1 MLVAGDNVVVIGYS
15 YERGGTEVGLFNID
29 AQGQLSY
36 RSTYHLR
43 SNDYYSSRNY
53 ASRLIGNKLIFYSPH
68 YADLENPQ
76 ISFPAVRKWH
86 KDATDK
92 EFRQIVSAT
101 RIYRPAAE
109 FNIDYNVALHTVTVC
124 DLANQGFDCQAT
136 SVVGPAGHNFYVSP
150 DSVYVWASSWDYE
163 ERPAPRS
170 QRSKA
175 LLFRMPLDGSA
186 PSALRTSGSPV
197 DQFSFLQSDDQ
208 HLNVLVRSEAKGD
221 GMWAAEVAEGDVA
234 LMRVPLASFSDGSDA
249 VPASRYRQLAEPE
262 GNTFQNRF
270 VGDYLI
276 YGTGSGWGN
285 AEATVKPKDLY
296 LVEWGRGVSHALS
309 LPHGVDRIEQ
319 MGTGAVVIGTDGTNL
334 HFTSVR
340 LQQGPQIASR
350 YTRSAASQGELR
362 SHGFFYKPDGDN
374 TGMLG
379 LPISVPGRA
388 GFHHLFE
395 SSAAIIF
402 LRNDAMQLNVIG
414 ELNAQPDKA
423 RNDGC
428 RASCVD
434 WYGNA
439 RPLFLRGRLFALLG
453 YELVEGAVQGG
464 QITELRRINY
474 AP

>member
-1 MLVAGDNVVVIGYS
+1 
-15 YERGGTEVGLFNID
+15 
-29 AQGQLSY
+29 
-36 RSTYHLR
+36 
-43 SNDYYSSRNY
+43 
-53 ASRLIGNKLIFYSPH
+53 
-68 YADLENPQ
+68 
-76 ISFPAVRKWH
+76 
-86 KDATDK
+86 
-92 EFRQIVSAT
+92 
-101 RIYRPAAE
+101 
-109 FNIDYNVALHTVTVC
+109 
-124 DLANQGFDCQAT
+124 
-136 SVVGPAGHNFYVSP
+136 
-150 DSVYVWASSWDYE
+150 
-163 ERPAPRS
+163 
-170 QRSKA
+170 
-175 LLFRMPLDGSA
+175 
-186 PSALRTSGSPV
+186 
-197 DQFSFLQSDDQ
+197 
-208 HLNVLVRSEAKGD
+208 LNVLVRSEAKGD

-296 LVEWGRGVSHALS
+296 LVEWARGVSHALS

-319 MGTGAVVIGTDGTNL
+319 MGSGAVIIGTDGTNL